1 MEGEAMLMEVGTNP
15 FMKARYHPSFDIRRQ
30 AGRENLENRQLFRRR
45 LLQWAQI
52 RNLIGRRERAKNR
65 GGESMLKEF
74 RDFAMRGN
82 VIDLAIGIIIGAAF
96 TTVVNSLVKDIIM
109 PPIGYLMNGI
119 DFSNFFIT
127 LTGSGEYP
135 SLKAAQDAGAVSIN
149 YGVFINAI
157 INFLI
162 VAFAVFILVK
172 QVNRFRK
179 EAPAE
184 PPAPTASE
192 KLLMEIRDAL
202 QKR

>member
-1 MEGEAMLMEVGTNP
+1 
-15 FMKARYHPSFDIRRQ
+15 
-30 AGRENLENRQLFRRR
+30 
-45 LLQWAQI
+45 
-52 RNLIGRRERAKNR
+52 
-65 GGESMLKEF
+65 MLKEF

-82 VIDLAIGIIIGAAF
+82 VIDLAVGIIIGAAF

-109 PPIGYLMNGI
+109 PPIGYIMNGI
-119 DFSNFFIT
+119 DFSNFFIA
-127 LTGSGEYP
+127 LTGEGEYP
-135 SLKAAQDAGAVSIN
+135 SLKAAQDAGVVSIN
-149 YGVFINAI
+149 YGVFINAV

-179 EAPAE
+179 QAPAE
-184 PPAPTASE
+184 PPAPTTSE